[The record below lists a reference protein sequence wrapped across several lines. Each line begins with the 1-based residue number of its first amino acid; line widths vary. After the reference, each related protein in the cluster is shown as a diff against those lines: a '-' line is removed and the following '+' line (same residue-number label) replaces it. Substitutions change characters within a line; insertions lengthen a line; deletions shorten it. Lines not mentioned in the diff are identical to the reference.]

1 MKQFSILFR
10 LRRSFIKM
18 FNVLCYTYF
27 HMPYPLFHS
36 VHEYSSLIILD
47 PFQYNILVHVMMRQF
62 RRLGLRNICNNSEL
76 LICHHLHRLL
86 MEIRSSIVVMPKEI
100 QFVFFPSG
108 WVVSFSVLFV
118 SFISLRIS
126 IGLKSNFSYYIL
138 YFVFSLLAL
147 LLSSLINC
155 SFTHIL

>member
-100 QFVFFPSG
+100 QFVFFSQ
-108 WVVSFSVLFV
+108 WVGCFL
-118 SFISLRIS
+118 LS
-126 IGLKSNFSYYIL
+126 IVRFFHIPANFDWPEIKFFIL
-138 YFVFSLLAL
+138 YIIFCLLITC
-147 LLSSLINC
+147 SLIVL
-155 SFTHIL
+155 SH